1 MKRKEEK
8 KARYLYVMFNG
19 LFITAWNLIDQLFD
33 QLLLSYGRG
42 GFTSLTWGVQ
52 DYR

>member
-8 KARYLYVMFNG
+8 KARHLYVMFNG

-33 QLLLSYGRG
+33 QLLLSYGRV
-42 GFTSLTWGVQ
+42 GFTSLTWVAEN
-52 DYR
+52 YS